1 VGRDACVF
9 DGDRRKGR
17 PLDVAPGKFLLT
29 FVALCLIARFG
40 YSLNDIFI
48 GRMARRFGQM
58 EVAAFRG
65 TSLGVSMSPWL
76 LLVPGAAWGALA
88 AHAGQLLVTVAVTAI
103 ANVLQLHAAR
113 HLPFGLRAAL
123 MLSTM
128 ATCSLLIGWGVL
140 GERSSALQIVLCI
153 VLIGSGAAVAVGSH
167 ATGEIRVDVPRGT
180 ALTLASATL
189 MAVAVYGVK
198 SLARE
203 THPLLTAWAWE
214 LGSGLI
220 LLVPLMLRPSEPSSL
235 GLSRRFGTIAVAALP
250 TALASGV
257 SVLALD
263 LGELGFWGA
272 LGGTQILFTA
282 GLGALW
288 HHERLGLRRWVFMTI
303 AVAAVAGLALLRG

>member
-1 VGRDACVF
+1 M
-9 DGDRRKGR
+9 
-17 PLDVAPGKFLLT
+17 LT
-29 FVALCLIARFG
+29 FVALCLLARFG

-48 GRMARRFGQM
+48 GRMARRFGRM

-65 TSLGVSMSPWL
+65 TSLGVSMAPWL
-76 LLVPGAAWGALA
+76 LFVPGAAWRELA
-88 AHAGQLLVTVAVTAI
+88 VHWPHLLATVAVTAI

-140 GERSSALQIVLCI
+140 GERSSALQIVLCV
-153 VLIGSGAAVAVGSH
+153 VLICSGAAVALGSY
-167 ATGEIRVDVPRGT
+167 ATQEIQLDVPRGA
-180 ALTLASATL
+180 ALTLASAAL
-189 MAVAVYGVK
+189 MACAVYGVK
-198 SLARE
+198 LLAHE

-214 LGSGLI
+214 FGSGLI
-220 LLVPLMLRPSEPSSL
+220 LLVPLSLRSREP
-235 GLSRRFGTIAVAALP
+235 GALSPGRRFFTIAIAALP
-250 TALASGV
+250 TAIASGV

-263 LGELGFWGA
+263 FGELGLWGA

-282 GLGALW
+282 GLGGIW

-303 AVAAVAGLALLRG
+303 AVAAVAGLALIGG